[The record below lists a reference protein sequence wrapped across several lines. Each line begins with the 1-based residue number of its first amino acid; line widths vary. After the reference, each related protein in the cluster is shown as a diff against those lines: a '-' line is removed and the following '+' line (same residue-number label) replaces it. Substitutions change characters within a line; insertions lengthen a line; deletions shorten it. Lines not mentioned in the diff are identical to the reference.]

1 MVLLFILA
9 FNSLSYW
16 LRGTLRTPA
25 VEWMMYKSHVYA
37 NRDNVTPGI
46 LFTCCFLNWCTWP
59 CPISGRVSWTLCKFE
74 GKDTCAGC
82 VRQRSEQ
89 VCWGS
94 RCSSSTR
101 GVRSILPWLLSSFTS
116 FCRRVLNPT
125 FKIGI
130 FPPPLSLS
138 KTKGSQLCGAAIYSF
153 ILLVKSLNT
162 NVRIMHKAKM

>member
-37 NRDNVTPGI
+37 NPDNVTPGI

-130 FPPPLSLS
+130 FPPTPSLS
-138 KTKGSQLCGAAIYSF
+138 VQDKRFT
-153 ILLVKSLNT
+153 
-162 NVRIMHKAKM
+162 IMWGCNL